1 LWCHDS
7 GERAAMGGRTRRL
20 QRMAQGCVL
29 DAAGFDAGAKP
40 RDIRERDDFCR
51 ELDVEAACSRIVS
64 GVQRSA
70 FRTGDEPAGGIGR
83 RRCEGKM
90 RAAATIVGNK
100 DFNVITPEPEKTSGM
115 SSKKAS
121 ARNQRRQ
128 TILPGGKTAGDTW
141 RGGTG

>member
-1 LWCHDS
+1 
-7 GERAAMGGRTRRL
+7 
-20 QRMAQGCVL
+20 
-29 DAAGFDAGAKP
+29 
-40 RDIRERDDFCR
+40 
-51 ELDVEAACSRIVS
+51 
-64 GVQRSA
+64 
-70 FRTGDEPAGGIGR
+70 
-83 RRCEGKM
+83 M

-141 RGGTG
+141 RGGPGNGSYAVLIEAKEHVLLDEWLDAFDVRKRAHQRVI